1 MQITE
6 TDLLNARLSW
16 GDGLIAI
23 SNAYDK
29 DGIDRTRELASTIL
43 DDLYGFEQGEIL
55 FKPTLSGG
63 KQTFRTEK
71 AGTLSYFIGHNPD
84 YPQDSGFGLKS
95 WIEFNSV
102 TASSFIAGDV
112 AMWMGWVSLTDKSG
126 AVVTVDKS
134 FGYKKAANGALK
146 IVLHHSSLPYQG

>member
-71 AGTLSYFIGHNPD
+71 AGTLSYFIGHNAD

-95 WIEFNSV
+95 WREFNSI

-126 AVVTVDKS
+126 AVVAVDKS

>member
-23 SNAYDK
+23 SNAYDQN
-29 DGIDRTRELASTIL
+29 GIEPTRELASTIL
-43 DDLYGFEQGEIL
+43 NDLYGFEQGEIL

-71 AGTLSYFIGHNPD
+71 AGTLSYFIGHNAD
-84 YPQDSGFGLKS
+84 YPQDNGFGLKS
-95 WIEFNSV
+95 WREFNSV

-112 AMWMGWVSLTDKSG
+112 AMWMGWISLTDKAG
-126 AVVTVDKS
+126 TVVTVDKS